1 MTCLSKNPDLW
12 GNKSVFQKR
21 IFVLRALLNGA
32 QAELNWGILA
42 EKQAAVILYL
52 KTALVAGKSVH
63 SSSGH
68 VKFWC
73 VKIPNAL
80 MITRFFWIF
89 KKPTGSGKYT
99 IAYIF

>member
-52 KTALVAGKSVH
+52 KTIKNCTGCREKCAFIFRSREILVCQDS
-63 SSSGH
+63 
-68 VKFWC
+68 
-73 VKIPNAL
+73 
-80 MITRFFWIF
+80 
-89 KKPTGSGKYT
+89 
-99 IAYIF
+99 